1 MAQQQRIVIYRGNVQ
16 GVGFRFTACR
26 AARSY
31 DVTGYV
37 RNLPDG
43 SVEVMVEGDSDQI
56 DPFLADLSQR
66 FSGFVRTQTQQI
78 APYSGSFETFGV
90 RG

>member
-1 MAQQQRIVIYRGNVQ
+1 MAKQQRIVNFRGNVQ

-26 AARSY
+26 IAGNY

-43 SVEVMVEGDSDQI
+43 SVEALVEGEAAEIDQ
-56 DPFLADLSQR
+56 FLADLAESFQDYIR
-66 FSGFVRTQTQQI
+66 KQTQQI
-78 APYSGSFETFGV
+78 APYTGSFTAFGV
-90 RG
+90 RY